1 MQHRVPILGNRDGE
15 GGMSMQS
22 ANSVMKIMTG
32 NEAVAEGVRLSRVG
46 LISAYPIT
54 PQTVIVE
61 RLAEMISNGELN
73 SKFIEV
79 ESEHSAMSSVIGGEL
94 TGVRSFTASSSHGI
108 LYMHE
113 ALHWA
118 AGMRLPIVMSVVNR
132 AIGPPWNIWSEQ
144 TDTFNQRDTGWLQ
157 IYCESNQEALD
168 SIILGYKIAENRKIL
183 LPLMNMLDAFTLS
196 HTSEPVEIRDANLVS
211 QFLGELNL
219 ESRIDL
225 KNPMGYGSLVS
236 PNGPF
241 MEMKK
246 DIRESMYNLRV
257 IRDSIEEFNEK
268 VGGNIPGLIEK
279 FMVDDADYALI
290 TAGAISS
297 TAKYTVRKLR
307 REGRKVGLIRLY
319 FYRPFPGEDIL
330 DVISGMKA
338 VGVVERNSSFGYMG
352 ATYQDVVSAA
362 YGRIDVPIKNYVVG
376 LGGRDVRVNDFEF
389 MFDDLMSKDTG
400 MKWVNA
406 GVQ

>member
-1 MQHRVPILGNRDGE
+1 
-15 GGMSMQS
+15 
-22 ANSVMKIMTG
+22 MKIMTG

-54 PQTVIVE
+54 PQTTIVE
-61 RLAEMISNGELN
+61 KLAEMVSNGEID

-94 TGVRSFTASSSHGI
+94 TGTRSYTASSSHGI

-168 SIILGYKIAENRKIL
+168 SIILGYKIAENKKIL

-196 HTSEPVEIRDANLVS
+196 HTSEPVEIRDGRIVS
-211 QFLGELNL
+211 DFLGELNL
-219 ESRIDL
+219 DFRIDL

-241 MEMKK
+241 MEMKR
-246 DIRESMYNLRV
+246 DIRESMYNLDT
-257 IRDSIEEFNEK
+257 IKATIGEFNEV
-268 VGGNIPGLIEK
+268 VGGRIPGLIEE
-279 FMVDDADYALI
+279 FMTEDADYALI
-290 TAGAISS
+290 TTGAISS
-297 TAKYTVRKLR
+297 TGKYTVRKLR
-307 REGRKVGLIRLY
+307 NMGKKVGLIRLY
-319 FYRPFPGEDIL
+319 FYRPFPGDEVIRA
-330 DVISGMKA
+330 ISGMKG
-338 VGVVERNSSFGYMG
+338 VGIVERNSSFGYKG
-352 ATYQDVVSAA
+352 ATFQDVVSAA
-362 YGRIDVPIKNYVVG
+362 YGRTDVHFKNYVVG

-389 MFDDLMSKDTG
+389 MFDDLKNEDSG
-400 MKWVNA
+400 IKWVNSEA
-406 GVQ
+406 V

>member
-1 MQHRVPILGNRDGE
+1 
-15 GGMSMQS
+15 MQS
-22 ANSVMKIMTG
+22 ANSIMKIMTG

-54 PQTVIVE
+54 PQTTIVE
-61 RLAEMISNGELN
+61 KLAEMVSNGEID

-94 TGVRSFTASSSHGI
+94 TGTRSYTASSSHGI

-168 SIILGYKIAENRKIL
+168 SIILGYKIAENKKIL

-196 HTSEPVEIRDANLVS
+196 HTSEPVEIRDGRIVS
-211 QFLGELNL
+211 DFLGELNL
-219 ESRIDL
+219 DFRIDL

-241 MEMKK
+241 MEMKR
-246 DIRESMYNLRV
+246 DIRESMYNLDT
-257 IRDSIEEFNEK
+257 IKATIGEFNEV
-268 VGGNIPGLIEK
+268 VGGRIPGLIEE
-279 FMVDDADYALI
+279 FMTEDADYALI
-290 TAGAISS
+290 TTGAISS
-297 TAKYTVRKLR
+297 TGKYTVRKLR
-307 REGRKVGLIRLY
+307 NMGKKVGLIRLY
-319 FYRPFPGEDIL
+319 FYRPFPGDEVIRA
-330 DVISGMKA
+330 ISGMKG
-338 VGVVERNSSFGYMG
+338 VGIVERNSSFGYKG
-352 ATYQDVVSAA
+352 ATFQDVVSAA
-362 YGRIDVPIKNYVVG
+362 YGRTDVHFKNYVVG

-389 MFDDLMSKDTG
+389 MFDDLKNEDSG
-400 MKWVNA
+400 IKWVNSEA
-406 GVQ
+406 V